1 MTSESEPRPVPSI
14 GTVLS
19 ALLQADFAAFR
30 KHRRSLIV
38 SLLLPIFLLV
48 ITDRPRAAQTF
59 DGVGYIIG
67 LAISYGLLA
76 MAIVGYALST
86 SRDRERGVFQRL
98 RVTPAPTW
106 AIMTSRLAVQALANL
121 ILALI
126 VVIVGTRIHNL
137 SPSIGQY
144 LLVLLVSALAGGVFL
159 AIAQALVG
167 LIRSTDTL
175 QAVARV
181 LLAALIIL
189 GTFGQTGALG
199 SFWQDVSRWSPVG
212 VAMTMYAG
220 VLDVGAWGA
229 TDTGAVAAAFGYI
242 VICTA
247 IGVRWFRWDAS

>member
-1 MTSESEPRPVPSI
+1 MTSGTERHPAPPI
-14 GTVLS
+14 GLVLVS
-19 ALLQADFAAFR
+19 LLQADFAAFR

-38 SLLLPIFLLV
+38 SLVLPIFLLV
-48 ITDRPRAAQTF
+48 STTGDKAVHSF
-59 DGVGYIIG
+59 DGAGYIIG

-106 AIMTSRLAVQALANL
+106 AIMTSRLAMQVLANL

-126 VVIVGTRIHNL
+126 VVIVGAQLHNL
-137 SPSIGQY
+137 SPSLGQY
-144 LLVLLVSALAGGVFL
+144 LLVLLVSVLAGAVFL

-181 LLAALIIL
+181 LLAVLIIL
-189 GTFGQTGALG
+189 GTFGQVGALG
-199 SFWQDVSRWSPVG
+199 AAWVDVSRWSPVG
-212 VAMTMYAG
+212 VVMTMFAG
-220 VLDVGAWGA
+220 VLDLGAWGA
-229 TDTGAVAAAFGYI
+229 RDSGAVAAAVGY
-242 VICTA
+242 VLICA
-247 IGVRWFRWDAS
+247 AVGVRWFRWEAG